1 MMNILIVDDHFLIRK
16 GVRMLLERWDAV
28 KTIEEADNGTDAI
41 VLAEQKQPDVVLLDL
56 SMPEGLDGFTA
67 AQNIHKT
74 VPNAK
79 IIVLTMHDEEAY
91 IQKALQ
97 LGISGY
103 LLKNSESNELQEAIE
118 AVMRGERYYRTRIP
132 LEQLEKMEA
141 SDSRKSVLTP
151 REQEVL
157 RLVTL
162 GYTNIQIGERLV
174 ISPKTVER
182 HKSNMM
188 QKLQLQ
194 EIHELIQYGIKNHVA
209 DLV

>member
-1 MMNILIVDDHFLIRK
+1 
-16 GVRMLLERWDAV
+16 MLLERWEAV
-28 KTIEEADNGTDAI
+28 ETIEEADNGTDAI
-41 VLAEQKQPDVVLLDL
+41 ALAEQKQPDVVILDL

-97 LGISGY
+97 SGISGY

-118 AVMRGERYYRTRIP
+118 AVMKGERYYRTRIP
-132 LEQLEKMEA
+132 LEQLEKMVA
-141 SDSRKSVLTP
+141 NDSKKSILTP

-162 GYTNIQIGERLV
+162 GYTNIQIGEQLV

-188 QKLQLQ
+188 QKLNLQ
-194 EIHELIQYGIKNHVA
+194 EIHELIQYGIKNHVV

>member
-1 MMNILIVDDHFLIRK
+1 MNILIVDDHFLIRK
-16 GVRMLLERWDAV
+16 GVRMLLERWEAV
-28 KTIEEADNGTDAI
+28 ETIEEADNGTDAI
-41 VLAEQKQPDVVLLDL
+41 ALAEQKQPDVVILDL

-74 VPNAK
+74 VPDAK
-79 IIVLTMHDEEAY
+79 IIVLTMHDEEVY

-97 LGISGY
+97 SGISGY

-118 AVMRGERYYRTRIP
+118 AVMKGERYYRTRIP
-132 LEQLEKMEA
+132 LEQLEKMVA
-141 SDSRKSVLTP
+141 NDSKKSILTP
-151 REQEVL
+151 REKEVL

-162 GYTNIQIGERLV
+162 GYTNIQIGEQLV

-188 QKLQLQ
+188 QKLNLQ
-194 EIHELIQYGIKNHVA
+194 EIHELIQYGIKNHIA

>member
-162 GYTNIQIGERLV
+162 GYTNIQIGEQLV

>member
-1 MMNILIVDDHFLIRK
+1 MNILIVDDHFLIRK
-16 GVRMLLERWDAV
+16 GVRMLLERWEAV
-28 KTIEEADNGTDAI
+28 ETIEEADNGTDAI
-41 VLAEQKQPDVVLLDL
+41 ALAEQKQPDVVLLDL

-74 VPNAK
+74 VPDAK

-97 LGISGY
+97 SGISGY

-132 LEQLEKMEA
+132 LEQLEKMVANEPQ
-141 SDSRKSVLTP
+141 KSILTP

-162 GYTNIQIGERLV
+162 GYTNIQIGEQLV

-188 QKLQLQ
+188 QKLELQ

>member
-1 MMNILIVDDHFLIRK
+1 MNILIVDDHFLIRK
-16 GVRMLLERWDAV
+16 GVRMLLERWEAV
-28 KTIEEADNGTDAI
+28 ETIEEADNGTDAI
-41 VLAEQKQPDVVLLDL
+41 ALAEQKQPDVVILDL

-74 VPNAK
+74 VPDAK
-79 IIVLTMHDEEAY
+79 IIVLTMHDEEVY

-97 LGISGY
+97 SGISGY

-118 AVMRGERYYRTRIP
+118 AVMKGERYYRTRIP
-132 LEQLEKMEA
+132 LEQLEKMVA
-141 SDSRKSVLTP
+141 NDSKKSILTP

-162 GYTNIQIGERLV
+162 GYTNIQIGEQLV

-188 QKLQLQ
+188 QKLNLQ
-194 EIHELIQYGIKNHVA
+194 EIHELIQYGIKNHIA

>member
-1 MMNILIVDDHFLIRK
+1 MNILIVDDHFLIRK
-16 GVRMLLERWDAV
+16 GVRMLLERWEDV
-28 KTIEEADNGTDAI
+28 ETIEEADNGTDAI
-41 VLAEQKQPDVVLLDL
+41 ALAEQKQPDVVILDL

-74 VPNAK
+74 VPDAK

-97 LGISGY
+97 SGISGY

-118 AVMRGERYYRTRIP
+118 AVMKGERYYRTRIP
-132 LEQLEKMEA
+132 LEQLEKMVA
-141 SDSRKSVLTP
+141 NDSKKSILTT

-162 GYTNIQIGERLV
+162 GYTNIQIGEQLV

-188 QKLQLQ
+188 QKLNLQ

>member
-1 MMNILIVDDHFLIRK
+1 MNILIVDDHFLIRK

-162 GYTNIQIGERLV
+162 GYTNIQIGEQLV